1 MRWETM
7 NKDEQRQFIKDVELS
22 KERTAMFKKIL
33 IANRGE
39 IAVRIIRACKEMDIA
54 TVAVYSEADKEAL
67 HVMLA
72 DEAVCIG
79 PAKSKDSYL
88 NIQNIISATVLT
100 GATAIHP
107 GFGFL
112 SENSSFARMCEDC
125 NITFIGPKADTID
138 LLGNKSRARETMQK
152 AGVPVVPGSEG
163 EIETVKDALLLAE
176 KIGYPVMIK
185 ASAGGGGKGMR
196 AVYHSDDMEK
206 AYNSAKAEAKAAF
219 ADDKVY
225 IEKLI
230 VNPKHIEIQILAD
243 SHGNVVHLGER
254 DCSVQRRN
262 QKMIEES
269 PSAVMTPEL
278 RLAMGSAAVKAA
290 KATSYVNAG
299 TIEFLLDKDNHYYFM
314 EMNTRIQ
321 VEHPVTEMVTGIDM
335 IKEQIRI
342 AAGEEM
348 PYRQDSIEFKGH
360 AIECRINAED
370 PSKNFMP
377 CPGRVENVLF
387 PGGFG
392 VRVDSALYSGYVVP
406 SCYDSMLAK
415 VIAYGKD
422 REEAIMRMRRALS
435 ELIIEGIQT
444 NTEYQYELLYRDE
457 IISGQYHTGLIEGSM
472 K

>member
-1 MRWETM
+1 
-7 NKDEQRQFIKDVELS
+7 
-22 KERTAMFKKIL
+22 MFNKIL

-39 IAVRIIRACKEMDIA
+39 IAVRIIRACREMGIE

-88 NIQNIISATVLT
+88 NMQNIISATVLT

-125 NITFIGPKADTID
+125 NIKFIGPNADTID
-138 LLGNKSRARETMQK
+138 LLGNKSTARETMK
-152 AGVPVVPGSEG
+152 NAGVPVVPGSEG
-163 EIETVKDALLLAE
+163 EIDCMKEAIKLAE

-196 AVYHSDDMEK
+196 AVFHADELEN
-206 AYNSAKAEAKAAF
+206 AIASAKGEAKAAF
-219 ADDKVY
+219 GDDKVY
-225 IEKLI
+225 MEKLI
-230 VNPKHIEIQILAD
+230 INPKHIEFQILAD
-243 SHGNVVHLGER
+243 SHGNVIHLGER

-262 QKMIEES
+262 QKMMEES
-269 PSAVMTPEL
+269 PSALVTKEL
-278 RLAMGSAAVKAA
+278 RTKMGNAAVKAA
-290 KATSYVNAG
+290 KATGYINAG
-299 TIEFLLDKDNHYYFM
+299 TIEFLLDQQGNYYFM

-335 IKEQIRI
+335 IKEQIKI
-342 AAGEEM
+342 AYGDNM
-348 PYRQDSIEFKGH
+348 HYKQKDIEFRGH

-370 PSKNFMP
+370 PKRGFMP
-377 CPGRVENVLF
+377 CPGRIENVLF

-392 VRVDSALYSGYVVP
+392 IRVDSAVYPGYVVP

-422 REEAIMRMRRALS
+422 REEAIQRMKRALA
-435 ELIIEGIQT
+435 ELIIDGIHT
-444 NTEYQYELLYRDE
+444 NTDFQFELLEREE
-457 IISGQYHTGLIEGSM
+457 IISGTYNTGLIEGM
-472 K
+472 KHE

>member
-1 MRWETM
+1 
-7 NKDEQRQFIKDVELS
+7 
-22 KERTAMFKKIL
+22 MFKKIL

-39 IAVRIIRACKEMDIA
+39 IAVRIIRACKEMGID

-138 LLGNKSRARETMQK
+138 LLGNKSRARETMLK
-152 AGVPVVPGSEG
+152 AGVPVIPGSEG
-163 EIETVKDALLLAE
+163 EVETVKDAIELAE

-196 AVYHSDDMEK
+196 AVFKAEDLEK
-206 AYNSAKAEAKAAF
+206 NYSSAKAEAKAAF

-230 VNPKHIEIQILAD
+230 INPKHIEFQILAD

-254 DCSVQRRN
+254 DCSLQRRN
-262 QKMIEES
+262 QKMMEES
-269 PSAVMTPEL
+269 PSAIMSPEL
-278 RLAMGSAAVKAA
+278 REKMGQAAVKAA
-290 KATSYVNAG
+290 KATGYVNAG
-299 TIEFLLDKDNHYYFM
+299 TIEFLYDRGNFYFM

-335 IKEQIRI
+335 IKAQILI
-342 AAGEEM
+342 ASGEEM
-348 PYRQDSIEFKGH
+348 PYRQDNIQFKGH

-370 PSKNFMP
+370 PTKNFMP

-392 VRVDSALYSGYVVP
+392 VRVDSALYPGYVVP

-415 VIAYGKD
+415 VIAYGCN
-422 REEAIMRMRRALS
+422 REEAIGRMKRALS
-435 ELIIEGIQT
+435 ELIIDGIQT
-444 NTEYQYELLYRDE
+444 NIDYQYELLEREE
-457 IISGQYHTGLIEGSM
+457 IISGCYHTGLIEA

>member
-1 MRWETM
+1 
-7 NKDEQRQFIKDVELS
+7 
-22 KERTAMFKKIL
+22 MFKKIL

-39 IAVRIIRACKEMDIA
+39 IAVRIIRACREMGIE

-72 DEAVCIG
+72 DESVCIG

-152 AGVPVVPGSEG
+152 AGIPVVPGSEG
-163 EIETVKDALLLAE
+163 ELDCMKDAIKLAE

-196 AVYHSDDMEK
+196 AVHRVEDLENLIT
-206 AYNSAKAEAKAAF
+206 AAKNEAKAAF
-219 ADDKVY
+219 GDDKVY
-225 IEKLI
+225 MEKLI
-230 VNPKHIEIQILAD
+230 VNPKHIEFQILAD
-243 SHGNVVHLGER
+243 KHGNVLHLGER

-262 QKMIEES
+262 QKLLEES
-269 PSAVMTPEL
+269 PCSIMSKEL
-278 RLAMGSAAVKAA
+278 RHEMGNAAVKAA
-290 KATSYVNAG
+290 KASGYVNAG
-299 TIEFLLDKDNHYYFM
+299 TIEFLLENTGKYYFM

-321 VEHPVTEMVTGIDM
+321 VEHPITEMVTGIDM

-342 AAGEEM
+342 ADGEILL
-348 PYRQDSIEFKGH
+348 YRQKDVKFQGH
-360 AIECRINAED
+360 AIECRVNAED
-370 PSKNFMP
+370 PKRKFMP
-377 CPGRVENVLF
+377 CPGLIQNVLF

-392 VRVDSALYSGYVVP
+392 VRVDSALYSGYMVP
-406 SCYDSMLAK
+406 ACYDSMLAK
-415 VIAYGKD
+415 VIVHGRD
-422 REEAIMRMRRALS
+422 REEALQRMKRALS
-435 ELIIEGIQT
+435 ELVIDGIET
-444 NTEYQYELLYRDE
+444 NIDFQYELLERDE
-457 IISGQYHTGLIEGSM
+457 IQSGRYTTGLLGAI
-472 K
+472 

>member
-1 MRWETM
+1 
-7 NKDEQRQFIKDVELS
+7 
-22 KERTAMFKKIL
+22 MFKKIL

-39 IAVRIIRACKEMDIA
+39 IAVRIIRACREMGIE

-88 NIQNIISATVLT
+88 NMQNIISATVLT

-125 NITFIGPKADTID
+125 NITFIGPDADTID

-152 AGVPVVPGSEG
+152 AGVSVVPGSDG
-163 EIETVKDALLLAE
+163 EVENVKDALELAE

-196 AVYHSDDMEK
+196 AVSK
-206 AYNSAKAEAKAAF
+206 AEELENLFNAAKAEAKAAF
-219 ADDKVY
+219 GDDKIY
-225 IEKLI
+225 MEKLVI
-230 VNPKHIEIQILAD
+230 NPKHIEFQILAD
-243 SHGNVVHLGER
+243 KYGNAVHLGER

-262 QKMIEES
+262 QKMMEES
-269 PSAVMTPEL
+269 PSAVMTKEL
-278 RLAMGSAAVKAA
+278 RAKMGNAAVKAA
-290 KATSYVNAG
+290 KATGYVNAG
-299 TIEFLLDKDNHYYFM
+299 TIEFLLDQQGNYYFM

-335 IKEQIRI
+335 IKEQIKI
-342 AAGEEM
+342 ANGEHM
-348 PYRQDSIEFKGH
+348 AFTQKDIEFRGH

-370 PSKNFMP
+370 PKRGFLP
-377 CPGRVENVLF
+377 CPGRLENVLF
-387 PGGFG
+387 PGGPG
-392 VRVDSALYSGYVVP
+392 IRVDSAIYPGYTVP

-415 VIAYGKD
+415 LIAFGNN
-422 REEAIMRMRRALS
+422 REEAIQRMKRALS
-435 ELIIEGIQT
+435 ELVVEGIQT
-444 NTEYQYELLYRDE
+444 NAEFQYELLEKEE
-457 IISGQYHTGLIEGSM
+457 IISGKYNTGLIEG
-472 K
+472 KKHYE

>member
-1 MRWETM
+1 
-7 NKDEQRQFIKDVELS
+7 
-22 KERTAMFKKIL
+22 MFKKIL

-39 IAVRIIRACKEMDIA
+39 IAVRIIRACKEMGID

-138 LLGNKSRARETMQK
+138 LMGNKSKARETMQK
-152 AGVPVVPGSEG
+152 AGVPVVPGSDG
-163 EIETVKDALLLAE
+163 EVETVKDAIALADNM
-176 KIGYPVMIK
+176 GYPVMIK

-196 AVYHSDDMEK
+196 AVFCAEDLEK
-206 AYNSAKAEAKAAF
+206 SYNSAKAEAKAAF

-230 VNPKHIEIQILAD
+230 INPKHIEFQILAD

-269 PSAVMTPEL
+269 PSAIMTTEL
-278 RLAMGSAAVKAA
+278 RNKMGNAAVQAA
-290 KATSYVNAG
+290 KATGYINAG
-299 TIEFLLDKDNHYYFM
+299 TIEFLVDNQGNYYFM

-335 IKEQIRI
+335 VKAQIRI
-342 AAGEEM
+342 ANGEAM
-348 PYRQDSIEFKGH
+348 PYRQDNIVFKGH

-370 PSKNFMP
+370 PTKNFMP

-392 VRVDSALYSGYVVP
+392 VRVDSALYPGYVVP

-415 VIAYGKD
+415 VIAYGSD
-422 REEAIMRMRRALS
+422 REEALERMKRALS
-435 ELIIEGIQT
+435 ELIIDGIQT
-444 NTEYQYELLYRDE
+444 NVEYQYELLERDE
-457 IISGQYHTGLIEGSM
+457 IISGNYHTGLIEG

>member
-1 MRWETM
+1 
-7 NKDEQRQFIKDVELS
+7 
-22 KERTAMFKKIL
+22 MFKKIL

-39 IAVRIIRACKEMDIA
+39 IAVRIIRACKEMGID

-72 DEAVCIG
+72 DEAVCVG

-88 NIQNIISATVLT
+88 NMQNIISATVLT
-100 GATAIHP
+100 GSTAIHP

-138 LLGNKSRARETMQK
+138 LLGNKSKARETMQK
-152 AGVPVVPGSEG
+152 AGVPVIPGSDG
-163 EIETVKDALLLAE
+163 EVETVKDAKELAG
-176 KIGYPVMIK
+176 KMGYPVMIK

-196 AVYHSDDMEK
+196 AVFNADDLEK
-206 AYNSAKAEAKAAF
+206 SYLSAKAEAKAAF
-219 ADDKVY
+219 GDDQVY

-230 VNPKHIEIQILAD
+230 INPKHIEFQILAD
-243 SHGNVVHLGER
+243 SYGNVVHLGER

-262 QKMIEES
+262 QKMMEES
-269 PSAVMTPEL
+269 PSAIMTPEL
-278 RLAMGSAAVKAA
+278 RKKMGTAAVKAA
-290 KATSYVNAG
+290 QASGYVNAG
-299 TIEFLLDKDNHYYFM
+299 TIEFLVDNQGNYYFM

-335 IKEQIRI
+335 IKAQIRI
-342 AAGEEM
+342 ANGEAM
-348 PYRQDSIEFKGH
+348 PYRQENIQFKGH

-392 VRVDSALYSGYVVP
+392 IRVDSALYPGYVVP

-415 VIAYGKD
+415 VIAYGSD
-422 REEAIMRMRRALS
+422 RDEAIARMKRALS
-435 ELIIEGIQT
+435 ELIIDGIQT
-444 NTEYQYELLYRDE
+444 NVEYQYELLEREE
-457 IISGQYHTGLIEGSM
+457 ILSGKYHTGLIEG

>member
-1 MRWETM
+1 
-7 NKDEQRQFIKDVELS
+7 
-22 KERTAMFKKIL
+22 MFKKIL

-39 IAVRIIRACKEMDIA
+39 IAVRIIRACKEMGIE

-88 NIQNIISATVLT
+88 NMQNIISATVLT

-138 LLGNKSRARETMQK
+138 LMGNKSRARETMQQ
-152 AGVPVVPGSEG
+152 AGVPVVPGSDG
-163 EIETVKDALLLAE
+163 VVETVKDALDLAA

-196 AVYHSDDMEK
+196 AVFEAEDLERLYL
-206 AYNSAKAEAKAAF
+206 SAKAEAKAAF
-219 ADDKVY
+219 GDDNLY
-225 IEKLI
+225 MEKLI
-230 VNPKHIEIQILAD
+230 IHPKHIEFQILAD
-243 SHGNVVHLGER
+243 SYGNVVHLGER

-269 PSAVMTPEL
+269 PSAIMTDEL
-278 RLAMGSAAVKAA
+278 RKKMGTAAVKAA
-290 KATSYVNAG
+290 QATGYINAG
-299 TIEFLLDKDNHYYFM
+299 TIEFLLDNKGNYYFM

-335 IKEQIRI
+335 IKAQIRI
-342 AAGEEM
+342 ADGEVM
-348 PYRQDSIEFKGH
+348 PYRQENIEFKGH

-370 PSKNFMP
+370 PTKNFMP
-377 CPGRVENVLF
+377 CPGRIDNVLF

-392 VRVDSALYSGYVVP
+392 VRVDSALYPGYVVP
-406 SCYDSMLAK
+406 ACYDSMLAK

-422 REEAIMRMRRALS
+422 REEAISRMKRALS
-435 ELIIEGIQT
+435 ELVIEGIST
-444 NTEYQYELLYRDE
+444 NVEYQYDLLERDE
-457 IISGQYHTGLIEGSM
+457 IISGNYHTGLIEG

>member
-1 MRWETM
+1 
-7 NKDEQRQFIKDVELS
+7 
-22 KERTAMFKKIL
+22 MFDKIL

-39 IAVRIIRACKEMDIA
+39 IAVRVIRACREMGIQ
-54 TVAVYSEADKEAL
+54 TVAVYSEADREAL

-88 NIQNIISATVLT
+88 NMQNIISATVLT

-138 LLGNKSRARETMQK
+138 LLGNKSKARETMQK
-152 AGVPVVPGSEG
+152 AGVPIIPGSVG
-163 EIETVKDALLLAE
+163 ELETVREAKELAD

-196 AVYHSDDMEK
+196 AVHSSSELEK
-206 AYNSAKAEAKAAF
+206 AFMAAKAEAKAAF
-219 ADDKVY
+219 SDDKLY

-230 VNPKHIEIQILAD
+230 VKPKHIEFQILAD
-243 SHGNVVHLGER
+243 NYGNVIHLGER

-262 QKMIEES
+262 QKLMEES
-269 PSAVMTPEL
+269 PSPIMSARL
-278 RLAMGSAAVKAA
+278 RKKMGTAAVKAA
-290 KATSYVNAG
+290 KASGYVNAG
-299 TIEFLLDKDNHYYFM
+299 TIEFLLDEAENFYFM

-335 IKEQIRI
+335 IKAQLRI

-348 PYRQDSIEFKGH
+348 PYRQENIEFRGH

-370 PSKNFMP
+370 PQKGFMP
-377 CPGRVENVLF
+377 CPGLVDNVLF
-387 PGGFG
+387 PGGNG
-392 VRVDSALYSGYVVP
+392 VRVDSALYPGYRVP

-415 VIAYGKD
+415 IITYGAD
-422 REEAIMRMRRALS
+422 RAEALSRMRRALS
-435 ELIIEGIQT
+435 ELIIDGIQT
-444 NTEYQYELLYRDE
+444 NSDYLYELLDRDE
-457 IISGQYHTGLIEGSM
+457 IISGKYNTGLIEG

>member
-1 MRWETM
+1 
-7 NKDEQRQFIKDVELS
+7 
-22 KERTAMFKKIL
+22 MFKKIL

-39 IAVRIIRACKEMDIA
+39 IAVRIIRACREMGIE
-54 TVAVYSEADKEAL
+54 TVAVYSEADREAL

-88 NIQNIISATVLT
+88 NMQNIISATVLT

-125 NITFIGPKADTID
+125 NIAFIGPKADTID
-138 LLGNKSRARETMQK
+138 LLGNKSKARETMQK
-152 AGVPVVPGSEG
+152 AGVSVVPGSDG
-163 EIETVKDALLLAE
+163 EVECIKDAKLLAE
-176 KIGYPVMIK
+176 KIGYPIMIK

-196 AVYHSDDMEK
+196 AVYKPEDLEHSFT
-206 AYNSAKAEAKAAF
+206 SAKTEAKAAF
-219 ADDKVY
+219 GDDKVY
-225 IEKLI
+225 IEKL
-230 VNPKHIEIQILAD
+230 VMNPKHIEFQILAD

-262 QKMIEES
+262 QKLMEES
-269 PSAVMTPEL
+269 PSVVMSPEL
-278 RLAMGSAAVKAA
+278 RKEMGNAAVKAA
-290 KATSYVNAG
+290 KASGYINAG
-299 TIEFLLDKDNHYYFM
+299 TIEFLLDHKGNYYFM

-335 IKEQIRI
+335 IKEQINI
-342 AAGEEM
+342 ACGKKLS
-348 PYRQDSIEFKGH
+348 YRQKDILFRGH

-370 PSKNFMP
+370 PRKGFRP
-377 CPGRVENVLF
+377 CPGKVDNVLF

-392 VRVDSALYSGYVVP
+392 VRVDSALYPGYVVP

-415 VIAYGKD
+415 IITYGKKRD
-422 REEAIMRMRRALS
+422 EALQRMRRALS
-435 ELIIEGIQT
+435 ELVIEGIQT
-444 NTEYQYELLYRDE
+444 NIDYQYELLERDE
-457 IISGQYHTGLIEGSM
+457 IISGHYNTGLIEG
-472 K
+472 KG

>member
-1 MRWETM
+1 
-7 NKDEQRQFIKDVELS
+7 
-22 KERTAMFKKIL
+22 MFKKIL

-39 IAVRIIRACKEMDIA
+39 IAVRIIRACKEMGIE
-54 TVAVYSEADKEAL
+54 TVAVYSEADREAL

-112 SENSSFARMCEDC
+112 SENSSFARMCQDC
-125 NITFIGPKADTID
+125 NITFIGPDADTID
-138 LLGNKSRARETMQK
+138 LLGNKSKARETMQK
-152 AGVPVVPGSEG
+152 AGVPVVPGSDG
-163 EIETVKDALLLAE
+163 EVESVKEALELAD

-185 ASAGGGGKGMR
+185 ASSGGGGKGMR
-196 AVYHSDDMEK
+196 AVYK
-206 AYNSAKAEAKAAF
+206 AQDLENLYNAAKAEAKAAF

-230 VNPKHIEIQILAD
+230 VNPKHIEIQILGD

-262 QKMIEES
+262 QKMMEES
-269 PSAVMTPEL
+269 PSAVVTPQL
-278 RLAMGSAAVKAA
+278 RAKMGDAAVKAA
-290 KATSYVNAG
+290 KATGYVNAG
-299 TIEFLLDKDNHYYFM
+299 TIEFLYSKGEFYFM

-335 IKEQIRI
+335 IKAQILI
-342 AAGEEM
+342 ASGEEM
-348 PYRQDSIEFKGH
+348 PYRQENIEFRGH

-370 PSKNFMP
+370 PQKNFMP
-377 CPGRVENVLF
+377 CPGRVENILF

-392 VRVDSALYSGYVVP
+392 VRVDSALYPGYVVP

-415 VIAYGKD
+415 VIAYGTD
-422 REEAIMRMRRALS
+422 RQEALERMKRALS
-435 ELIIEGIQT
+435 ELIIDGIQT
-444 NTEYQYELLYRDE
+444 NVEYQYDLLEREE
-457 IISGQYHTGLIEGSM
+457 IISGNYNTGLIEA

>member
-1 MRWETM
+1 
-7 NKDEQRQFIKDVELS
+7 
-22 KERTAMFKKIL
+22 MFKKIL

-39 IAVRIIRACKEMDIA
+39 IAVRIIRACKEMGID
-54 TVAVYSEADKEAL
+54 TVAVYSEVDKEAL

-88 NIQNIISATVLT
+88 NMQNIISATVLT

-138 LLGNKSRARETMQK
+138 LLGNKSRARDTMQK
-152 AGVPVVPGSEG
+152 AGVSVVPGSDG
-163 EIETVKDALLLAE
+163 EVETVKDAMELAE
-176 KIGYPVMIK
+176 HIGYPVMIK

-196 AVYHSDDMEK
+196 AVYK
-206 AYNSAKAEAKAAF
+206 AEDLESLYNAAKAESKAAF

-230 VNPKHIEIQILAD
+230 INPKHIEFQILAD

-262 QKMIEES
+262 QKMMEES
-269 PSAVMTPEL
+269 PSPVMTPEL
-278 RLAMGSAAVKAA
+278 RFEMGTAAVKAA
-290 KATSYVNAG
+290 KATGYINAG
-299 TIEFLLDKDNHYYFM
+299 TIEFLLDKQGHYYFM

-335 IKEQIRI
+335 IKAQIRI
-342 AAGEEM
+342 ANGEEM
-348 PYRQDSIEFKGH
+348 PYRQEDIEFRGH

-392 VRVDSALYSGYVVP
+392 IRVDSALYPGYVVP

-415 VIAYGKD
+415 VIAYGTN
-422 REEAIMRMRRALS
+422 REEALQRMRRALS
-435 ELIIEGIQT
+435 ELIIDGIKT
-444 NTEYQYELLYRDE
+444 NVEYQYELLEREE
-457 IISGQYHTGLIEGSM
+457 IISGNYNTGLIAG